1 MGRATFFE
9 DSESIRR
16 IRLDIGWWWSLCRDY
31 RTMEGA
37 VHGRRISH
45 VGVPRLPVA
54 AYTLEI
60 FSDMSGKALGG
71 YWFGTSLWCY
81 APIPPWVTLDKNLR
95 HEKDFISS
103 GHAEAAG
110 ILLCI
115 LSFLPIWA
123 AQHPLRS
130 PGEPVC
136 VHSDSD
142 VAVKCWNGLTGRERL
157 RPYLRVLERLC
168 AFYNIQLHVVFVPG
182 KDNEIADLISRQDG
196 VMTPELRRLFPAGEE
211 APLPGISPNLLFL

>member
-1 MGRATFFE
+1 MN
-9 DSESIRR
+9 
-16 IRLDIGWWWSLCRDY
+16 
-31 RTMEGA
+31 GA

-45 VGVPRLPVA
+45 VGVPRLSVS

-71 YWFGTSLWCY
+71 YWHGTSLWCY